1 MGRVVRRVCV
11 VMMLVTSSLAS
22 SLAAPAWACG
32 CGAYLPNRA
41 GASVSTER
49 ALIAW
54 DGTAEDIV
62 MAFSV
67 SASSERAAWVMPVPS
82 AAEFS
87 LGDPEAF
94 DELVRLT
101 APASSTAITGGPV
114 STG

>member
-1 MGRVVRRVCV
+1 
-11 VMMLVTSSLAS
+11 MMLVTSDLAVEPRRS
-22 SLAAPAWACG
+22 GVGVRLWRVHPESGRAA
-32 CGAYLPNRA
+32 
-41 GASVSTER
+41 VSTER

-54 DGTAEDIV
+54 DGTTEDIV

-67 SASSERAAWVMPVPS
+67 SGSSERAAWVMPVPS

-87 LGDPEAF
+87 LGASEAF